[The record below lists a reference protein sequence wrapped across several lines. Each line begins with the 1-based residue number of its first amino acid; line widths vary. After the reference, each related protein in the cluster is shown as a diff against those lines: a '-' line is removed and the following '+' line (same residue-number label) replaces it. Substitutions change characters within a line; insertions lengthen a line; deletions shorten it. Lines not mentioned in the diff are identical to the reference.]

1 MARNFVHVKKQGD
14 DWTVAHEQRSRPDST
29 HRTQASA
36 VKAGRRM
43 AKREQTE
50 LVVHGRGGRIRDRF
64 SYGRDP
70 RRSKG

>member
-14 DWTVAHEQRSRPDST
+14 QWAVAHEGRSRPDST
-29 HRTQASA
+29 HRTQERAIS
-36 VKAGRRM
+36 AGRRV
-43 AKREQTE
+43 AKTEQTE

-64 SYGRDP
+64 SYGSDP

>member
-14 DWTVAHEQRSRPDST
+14 EWTVAHEGRRRPESK
-29 HRTQASA
+29 HRTQAGA
-36 VKAGRRM
+36 VKAGRRV

-70 RRSKG
+70 RGSKG